1 MFASLLSLLQVTTV
15 DCMES
20 LSLVP
25 LYREAPA
32 RFPLAVLESL
42 IVLLGQLHIDQTA
55 LAKHIGGCTISIIVA
70 LAQFGAQLTDATIRG
85 TLLRILFQ
93 ALLKEDVQ
101 GAARRDILYMVLLR
115 FLW

>member
-70 LAQFGAQLTDATIRG
+70 LRELRVATFSTWSFFGSSG
-85 TLLRILFQ
+85 
-93 ALLKEDVQ
+93 EDVS
-101 GAARRDILYMVLLR
+101 AH
-115 FLW
+115 

>member
-42 IVLLGQLHIDQTA
+42 IVP
-55 LAKHIGGCTISIIVA
+55 
-70 LAQFGAQLTDATIRG
+70 
-85 TLLRILFQ
+85 
-93 ALLKEDVQ
+93 Q